1 MGGLTALDFGTTRK
15 LRVCMYKKKQQTE
28 REENRAKRRS
38 EKKWEVENRPF
49 VRLLDHS
56 ERYSSRVEGD
66 RTYPHSKAEA

>member
-1 MGGLTALDFGTTRK
+1 MDFGTTRK

-49 VRLLDHS
+49 VRLGSVIGPFRKIWLP
-56 ERYSSRVEGD
+56 R
-66 RTYPHSKAEA
+66 